1 MKTIRKSALN
11 SLVVVLLVVF
21 PSQVLASELLERI
34 RAQATQTSGEI
45 RAEVQRIAD
54 SAAAKGAAEVRFK
67 VPDEFAGTRVMPGK
81 GVIISGPDGQRNVD
95 SQEDGSHTADPPD
108 LSAFAEVGS
117 GGLTEEVHAYR

>member
-11 SLVVVLLVVF
+11 SLVVVLLVMF

-54 SAAAKGAAEVRFK
+54 SAVAKSAAEVRLK
-67 VPDEFAGTRVMPGK
+67 PQSPNMRVMEAF
-81 GVIISGPDGQRNVD
+81 V
-95 SQEDGSHTADPPD
+95 
-108 LSAFAEVGS
+108 LSAVSAGAS
-117 GGLTEEVHAYR
+117 TRK